1 MGKMTMLFDGDI
13 SPEVRKMVSAKV
25 ATLENT
31 AERRYLAVG
40 DMEGILRYIRGS
52 LRNDEI
58 VYINGIGYPVEEL
71 KTGLYDSMFFV
82 VYQQG
87 LSIYI
92 DSHLTIK

>member
-1 MGKMTMLFDGDI
+1 MLFDGDI